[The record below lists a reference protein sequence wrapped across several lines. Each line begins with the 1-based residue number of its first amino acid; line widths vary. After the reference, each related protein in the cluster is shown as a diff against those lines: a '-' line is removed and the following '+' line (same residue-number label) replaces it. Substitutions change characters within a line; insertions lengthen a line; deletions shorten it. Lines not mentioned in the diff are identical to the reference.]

1 MFQVWI
7 CIERSTRKYIEFGDR
22 QAQNYVYPMAFLWCC
37 LFTGSLDPGNYPI
50 RLSAGLYLSQL
61 SMYIFWPS
69 TIIFD
74 DALENFCDSAGKP
87 GGVPLYN
94 LQAMRH
100 CWSEEYAPASH
111 ITTARASQ
119 NGSRRAVAK
128 GRLTY
133 RRTKSYRPRGYGEM
147 NY

>member
-1 MFQVWI
+1 MQKI
-7 CIERSTRKYIEFGDR
+7 CFRFGFALGDR
-22 QAQNYVYPMAFLWCC
+22 RENTLNFVVDRRKTMYIPWPSFDLVGC
-37 LFTGSLDPGNYPI
+37 LFTGSLNPGNYPI

-61 SMYIFWPS
+61 FMYVFWPS

-74 DALENFCDSAGKP
+74 DTLENFCDSASKP
-87 GGVPLYN
+87 GGVPLYS

-111 ITTARASQ
+111 ITTARASR

-133 RRTKSYRPRGYGEM
+133 RRTKYYC
-147 NY
+147 